1 MNNLSK
7 IKESIQ
13 SIAGRN
19 INNDCYVVGVVT
31 ETNGTTCSVKINET
45 LTLTDVLCV
54 AADDGDSDN
63 IKIKPAIGSK
73 VLMADLS
80 GGTLRQMVVVAYTQI
95 AVLEM
100 PKIDNIIING
110 GENGA
115 IIKID
120 KLTDKINE
128 VIDVLNNLITS
139 YNSHT
144 HIVNTTGSATAQSG
158 TAQAVTTKES
168 SAIELTSSDFAD
180 DKIRH

>member
-19 INNDCYVVGVVT
+19 TIDDCYVVGEVT
-31 ETNGTTCSVKINET
+31 EADGTTCSVKINET

-54 AADDGDSDN
+54 AADDGDNDN

-95 AVLEM
+95 AELEM

-110 GENGA
+110 GGKGA
-115 IIKID
+115 IINIED
-120 KLTDKINE
+120 LTSKINE
-128 VIDVLNNLITS
+128 VIDVLNELINS

-144 HIVNTTGSATAQSG
+144 HSVPSFGTSG
-158 TAQAVTTKES
+158 TAVPS
-168 SAIELTSSDFAD
+168 SKNAKTLCISDFAD
-180 DKIRH
+180 NTIKH

>member
-1 MNNLSK
+1 MNNLSR

-19 INNDCYVVGVVT
+19 INDDCYVVGEVT
-31 ETNGTTCSVKINET
+31 EANGTTCSVKINET

-54 AADDGDSDN
+54 AADDGESNN

-80 GGTLRQMVVVAYTQI
+80 GGNLRQMVVVAYTQI
-95 AVLEM
+95 AKLEM
-100 PKIDNIIING
+100 PKIESLIING

-115 IIKID
+115 IINID

-128 VIDVLNNLITS
+128 VIDVLNKLITS

-158 TAQAVTTKES
+158 IAQAVTKKES

-180 DKIRH
+180 DTIRH

>member
-1 MNNLSK
+1 MNNLSR

-19 INNDCYVVGVVT
+19 INDDCYVVGEVT
-31 ETNGTTCSVKINET
+31 EANGTTCSVKINET

-54 AADDGDSDN
+54 AADDGESNN

-80 GGTLRQMVVVAYTQI
+80 GGNLRQMVVVAYTQI
-95 AVLEM
+95 AKLEM
-100 PKIDNIIING
+100 PKIESLIING
-110 GENGA
+110 GKNGA
-115 IIKID
+115 IINID

-144 HIVNTTGSATAQSG
+144 HSVQSFGTSG
-158 TAQAVTTKES
+158 TAVPYNDNARHLNKDDY
-168 SAIELTSSDFAD
+168 SD
-180 DKIRH
+180 KTIKH

>member
-19 INNDCYVVGVVT
+19 INDDCYVVGEVI
-31 ETNGTTCSVKINET
+31 ETNGTTCSVKINDT

-80 GGTLRQMVVVAYTQI
+80 GGTLRQMAVVAYTQI
-95 AVLEM
+95 AELEM
-100 PKIDNIIING
+100 PKIESLIING
-110 GENGA
+110 GNKGA
-115 IIKID
+115 IINIED
-120 KLTDKINE
+120 LTGKINE

-139 YNSHT
+139 YNDHT
-144 HIVNTTGSATAQSG
+144 HIVSTTGNATAQTG
-158 TAQAVTTKES
+158 TTQKIPT
-168 SAIELTSSDFAD
+168 SAKRATELSSSDFAD
-180 DKIRH
+180 DTIKH

>member
-19 INNDCYVVGVVT
+19 INDDCYVVGEVI
-31 ETNGTTCSVKINET
+31 ETNGTTCSVKINDT

-80 GGTLRQMVVVAYTQI
+80 GGTLRQMAVVAYTQI
-95 AVLEM
+95 AELEM
-100 PKIDNIIING
+100 PKIESLIING
-110 GENGA
+110 GNKGA
-115 IIKID
+115 IINRED
-120 KLTDKINE
+120 LTGKINE
-128 VIDVLNNLITS
+128 FIDVLNNLITS
-139 YNSHT
+139 YNDHT
-144 HIVNTTGSATAQSG
+144 HIVSTTGNATAQTG
-158 TAQAVTTKES
+158 TAQKIPT
-168 SAIELTSSDFAD
+168 SAKRATELSSSDFAD
-180 DKIRH
+180 DTIKH

>member
-19 INNDCYVVGVVT
+19 INDDCYVVGEVT
-31 ETNGTTCSVKINET
+31 DANGTTCSVKINDT
-45 LTLTDVLCV
+45 LTLSDVLCI

-80 GGTLRQMVVVAYTQI
+80 GGTLRQMIVVAYTQI
-95 AVLEM
+95 AELEM
-100 PKIDNIIING
+100 PKIESLIING
-110 GENGA
+110 GNKGA
-115 IIKID
+115 IINIED
-120 KLTDKINE
+120 LTGKINE

-139 YNSHT
+139 YNDHT
-144 HIVNTTGSATAQSG
+144 HIVSTTGNATAQTG
-158 TAQAVTTKES
+158 TAQKIPT
-168 SAIELTSSDFAD
+168 SAKRATELSSSDFAD
-180 DKIRH
+180 DTIKH